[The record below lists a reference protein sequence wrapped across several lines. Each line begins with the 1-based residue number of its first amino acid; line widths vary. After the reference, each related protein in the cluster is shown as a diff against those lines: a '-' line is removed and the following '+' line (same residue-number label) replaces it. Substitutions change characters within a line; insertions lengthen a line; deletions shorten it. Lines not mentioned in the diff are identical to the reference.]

1 MKSSFIIVA
10 DRGNLKAYRI
20 EKVPNGRPPRLQ
32 LVEALSLT
40 DAHMRISEVNTDLAG
55 RYPAGGGGQSIAE
68 QHVDIEIDKRIV
80 KQLAEHISSILKQE
94 QPVTWSFAAPAMIN
108 RAVLNVLEPSLTRCL
123 ASNLQSDLVNIEPSD
138 LLEHFE
144 AARAA

>member
-32 LVEALSLT
+32 LVEGLSLT
-40 DAHMRISEVNTDLAG
+40 EAHMKISEVNTDLAG
-55 RYPAGGGGQSIAE
+55 RFPAGGGGQSIAE
-68 QHVDIEIDKRIV
+68 KHVDIEIDKRIV
-80 KQLAEHISSILKQE
+80 KQLADHISTILKQE
-94 QPVTWSFAAPAMIN
+94 QPETWSFAAPAMIN
-108 RAVLNVLEPSLTRCL
+108 KAVLNELNPSLTRL
-123 ASNLQSDLVNIEPSD
+123 LNHNLQSNLVNIEPGN

-144 AARAA
+144 GARAA